1 MRLSEAQVEAVR
13 RVVRQVA
20 GEEATATLF
29 GSRLD
34 DAARGG
40 DVDLLVGVPYVVD
53 NPALLIARLSA
64 RLSAALGGRSVD
76 VVLTAPNLARWAI
89 HDVAQREGR
98 RL

>member
-13 RVVRQVA
+13 RAVRQVA

-89 HDVAQREGR
+89 HDVAQREGQ